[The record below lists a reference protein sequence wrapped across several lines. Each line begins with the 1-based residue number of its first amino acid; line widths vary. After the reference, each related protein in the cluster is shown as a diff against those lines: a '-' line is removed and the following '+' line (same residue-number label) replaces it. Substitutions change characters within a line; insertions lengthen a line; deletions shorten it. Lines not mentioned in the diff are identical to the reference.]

1 MKKKL
6 PIYSDLTNKQ
16 LQKLKENYIQKR
28 VDSMD
33 SKELKQFVLE
43 IISHQINETIGKE
56 EELEAWQEMSDFF
69 GEKFEEVILEIQKKF
84 KENENV
90 SEPEKNERQKRVELL
105 EKNDIEKEKRDMWE
119 D

>member
-1 MKKKL
+1 MKKKS

-69 GEKFEEVILEIQKKF
+69 GEKFEEVILEIQQKF
-84 KENENV
+84 KENENL
-90 SEPEKNERQKRVELL
+90 SEPEKNEQQKRVELL

>member
-1 MKKKL
+1 
-6 PIYSDLTNKQ
+6 
-16 LQKLKENYIQKR
+16 
-28 VDSMD
+28 
-33 SKELKQFVLE
+33 
-43 IISHQINETIGKE
+43 
-56 EELEAWQEMSDFF
+56 MSDFF

-90 SEPEKNERQKRVELL
+90 LEPEKNERQKRIELL